1 MENKEMGN
9 KEFTFMAKSHVNP
22 QGRWGA
28 VVLCG
33 PVLGCMLVCLSGIL
47 SEAAAQTVPA
57 PPVTPP
63 HSNSTPKPTPTEWS
77 AGDGEKLEAA
87 GRAAM
92 ETLERKFKL
101 TSLVKDIVADIQP
114 LPTEEQFDR
123 IRNLP
128 SGLRIFVFWKL
139 PEENITRIMW
149 YGIKRKKENYPAHA
163 TELERIGNK
172 LIGLVPLMVASNQ
185 DGLPRTS
192 QLAPVLFNSLT
203 PQEMMLIEKLEM
215 GDDLKLSGS
224 YLPLAECLRF
234 SPKGEQFL
242 RQLSAFSPTAR
253 ELLADLQNGK
263 HKSTAAADKL
273 IYDDGFLCA
282 CEENEEETKQQ

>member
-63 HSNSTPKPTPTEWS
+63 HSKWS

-101 TSLVKDIVADIQP
+101 TSLVKDIVAHIQP

-149 YGIKRKKENYPAHA
+149 YDIKRKKENYPAHA
-163 TELERIGNK
+163 TELEQIGTK
-172 LIGLVPLMVASNQ
+172 MIGLVPLMAASSQN
-185 DGLPRTS
+185 GLPKTS
-192 QLAPVLFNSLT
+192 ELAPVFFNSLT
-203 PQEMMLIEKLEM
+203 PQEMMLIEKLKL

-263 HKSTAAADKL
+263 HKSPAATDKL